1 MSKAFKGR
9 REDFRLVTGQGKYTS
24 DWNFPNQAHAHFLRA
39 DRAHAI
45 LKSLDASAALAMPG
59 VLAVLTGE
67 DTKKA
72 EYKTSP
78 QLVRYPGKGG
88 AMIRVPHRE
97 VLAETRVR
105 YIGQEVALVVA
116 ETAAIAQ
123 EAAEAIVVEYEDL
136 PAVVDADDAL
146 APGAV
151 ELYDNVPGNLSF
163 EYEYGDEKKTDEAFS
178 HAAHVTRITVDMP
191 RIVGAPME
199 PKACSATYDTET
211 GVYDVYAPT
220 QGMSLMVHSLSGGT
234 GVPAD
239 KLRVHALDVGGGFG
253 VRSDGY
259 SEYCSVMLAAKKVGR
274 PVKWVGTRSETIVS
288 DHHGRA
294 AKMTGELALDRDG
307 KFLAIRHRWSVN
319 LGGYLSSAG
328 AFINTM
334 PPAGHSVNLY
344 TIPAVHG
351 LHRLALTNTTP
362 TTAYRGAARP
372 NVSYLV
378 ERLVD
383 EAASELG
390 IDRVELRRRNLIL
403 KEAFPYKNPVGT
415 EYDTGDPMGLIDEVA
430 DFSDWKGFEA
440 RRSAAARNG
449 KLRGIACC
457 VFIEPA
463 GGGGAPKE
471 EVAIKFGESGNPT
484 LYTLSGGSGQGHET
498 AFPEV
503 VAEILGLDAETI
515 TLRASDPDGPKL
527 IGDGTIGSR
536 SLMSH
541 GSALLITAREVV
553 RKGKELASKQ
563 LEAAEQDIE
572 FEQGRFRVRGTD
584 ISITLAEIA
593 RRYAGPNGNALDSQ
607 ESAPQGRSFPSGAH
621 VCEVE
626 IDPETGTI
634 EIPIYFGVD
643 DCGRVINHTLVE
655 GQMHGGIMQGLG
667 EVISEECVYD
677 RDGQLLTGSFMD
689 YAMPRADAIGDIRL
703 YDHPMPTPNNPLGA
717 KGAGEAGTTG
727 SVPTIANA
735 VIDALRPLGISRLD
749 MPYTPRK
756 IWQAIKSAEANKTAA
771 K

>member
-1 MSKAFKGR
+1 MSKKFKGR
-9 REDFRLVTGQGKYTS
+9 REDFRLVTGQGKYTT
-24 DWNFPNQAHAHFLRA
+24 DWRFPNETHAHFLRA

-45 LKSLDASAALAMPG
+45 VRSVDATAALAMPG
-59 VLAVLTGE
+59 VFAVLTGA
-67 DTKKA
+67 DTRKA
-72 EYKTSP
+72 ELRSSP

-88 AMIRVPHRE
+88 SSIKIPHRE
-97 VLAETRVR
+97 VLAEDRVR
-105 YIGQEVALVVA
+105 FIGQEVALIVA
-116 ETAAIAQ
+116 ATAAVAQ
-123 EAAEAIVVEYEDL
+123 EAAESIVVDYEDL
-136 PAVVDADDAL
+136 PAVVDADVAIADG
-146 APGAV
+146 APV
-151 ELYDNVPGNLSF
+151 LYDEIPRNLCF
-163 EYEYGDEKKTDEAFS
+163 EYEYGNQQNTDAAFAS
-178 HAAHVTRITVDMP
+178 AAHVTRLTVDMP
-191 RIVGAPME
+191 RLVGAPME
-199 PKACSATYDTET
+199 PKACSVTYDAAT

-234 GVPAD
+234 GVAPD

-259 SEYCSVMLAAKKVGR
+259 SEYCSLMLAAKAVGR
-274 PVKWVGTRSETIVS
+274 PVRWSGTRGETIIS

-294 AKMTGELALDRDG
+294 AKMTGELAIDRDG
-307 KFLAIRHRWSVN
+307 KFLAIRHLWTVN
-319 LGGYLSSAG
+319 CGGYLSGAG
-328 AFINTM
+328 ALINTL

-344 TIPAVHG
+344 TIPAVYG

-383 EAASELG
+383 AAANELG
-390 IDRVELRRRNLIL
+390 IDRVELRRRNLIPR
-403 KEAFPYKNPVGT
+403 EAFPYKNPVGV
-415 EYDTGDPMGLIDEVA
+415 EYDTGDPFGLIEKAVE
-430 DFSDWKGFEA
+430 FGDWDGFEA
-440 RRSAAARNG
+440 RRAHAARDG
-449 KLRGIACC
+449 KLRGISCC

-541 GSALLITAREVV
+541 GSALVFTAREVV
-553 RKGKELASKQ
+553 RKGKDLAAKH
-563 LEAAEQDIE
+563 LEAGEQDID
-572 FEQGRFRVRGTD
+572 FSDGVYRVRGTD
-584 ISITLAEIA
+584 LSVTLAEIA
-593 RRYAGPNGNALDSQ
+593 RRYALPGSNPLDSQ
-607 ESAPQGRSFPSGAH
+607 ESSPQGRSFPSGAH

-626 IDPETGTI
+626 IDPETGMI
-634 EIPIYFGVD
+634 EIPLYVGVD
-643 DCGRVINHTLVE
+643 DCGRVINHTLVA

-667 EVISEECVYD
+667 EVISEECIYD
-677 RDGQLLTGSFMD
+677 DSGQLLTGSFMD

-727 SVPTIANA
+727 SVPTIATA
-735 VIDALRPLGISRLD
+735 VLDALRPLGITHLD
-749 MPYTPRK
+749 MPYTPAKVWR
-756 IWQAIKSAEANKTAA
+756 AIHEAQQRRTAA
-771 K
+771 E